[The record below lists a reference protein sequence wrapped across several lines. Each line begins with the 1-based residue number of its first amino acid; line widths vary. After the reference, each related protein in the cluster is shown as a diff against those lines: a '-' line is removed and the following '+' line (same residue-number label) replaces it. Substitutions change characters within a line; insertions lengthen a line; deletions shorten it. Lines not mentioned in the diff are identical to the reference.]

1 MIGDT
6 YLGTFKKKSLP
17 STQKLT
23 PIFKQ
28 LITQALK
35 NPGKEGLVRI
45 GHKNSVFDIFSSQ
58 SETFKVSILTKKH
71 LFRYLAQ
78 NWGRR
83 KQHVW

>member
-1 MIGDT
+1 MT
-6 YLGTFKKKSLP
+6 LTLAAFKKKSLP

-58 SETFKVSILTKKH
+58 SETFKVSILTKKEP
-71 LFRYLAQ
+71 F
-78 NWGRR
+78 
-83 KQHVW
+83 

>member
-1 MIGDT
+1 MT
-6 YLGTFKKKSLP
+6 LTLALLKKKSLP